1 MSRAGDSDNLKK
13 ASTMSDSA
21 ISNTRGS
28 SDPGRAIAGDRLT
41 ALQVLLVSLL
51 VALAAIGCSGGEGN
65 RQTPVATSTQ
75 PDATPVVEA
84 QDPTAVLPQRDPQSG
99 HGQVPE
105 VTSTQPG
112 APPAGE
118 DQTPT
123 AALPQSD
130 APVSGD
136 DQVPEVNFPQHEAPP
151 MDYWS
156 ESFIARLTLE
166 EGCLR
171 AASRLLIWPN
181 TFRFDTRDGVVRV
194 VDATG
199 RIAAHVGDDVRFS
212 RTPIS
217 YEDARDRGWIHGL
230 SEDCP
235 GPYWMVGGEVAA
247 VSHVGPAI
255 PSIPEG
261 PKVLF
266 PQHDAPLKTDRGHSM
281 VVKLV
286 LDGGCLRADFPTLD
300 VDPVSGLRQRK
311 SLLLVWPGTFTL
323 STEDGV
329 VRVVDAIGRI
339 AAHAGDHVR
348 IALVAVSFQQARD
361 QGLIHGLSEDCPG
374 PYLLAGEEVT
384 AISLDGPGTLLLS
397 DPELHF
403 PLQGTGVGVFEHLG
417 AAAIGELVLEG
428 HCLRLKS
435 TDRPSRLL
443 FWPPGFTPH
452 VYRGVIHVRNGAGRI
467 IAQVGDRIGMG
478 GAAAYYG
485 NYYTDKTIGPK
496 CPGPTWAPNHIK
508 VLQNVD
514 IYFPQQDG
522 TLATDQGMERF
533 VGKLV
538 LERRCLKIA
547 DAIRV
552 SDRVIMGGGRYL
564 PIWPDNFAL
573 SLDDGVAGIIDAT
586 GRVAA
591 RVGDEVQFGA
601 VSVSYQEGQ
610 DHGGMRGISPACS
623 GGYWVVGEDFAAV
636 PDSES
641 P

>member
-1 MSRAGDSDNLKK
+1 M
-13 ASTMSDSA
+13 
-21 ISNTRGS
+21 
-28 SDPGRAIAGDRLT
+28 
-41 ALQVLLVSLL
+41 
-51 VALAAIGCSGGEGN
+51 
-65 RQTPVATSTQ
+65 
-75 PDATPVVEA
+75 
-84 QDPTAVLPQRDPQSG
+84 
-99 HGQVPE
+99 
-105 VTSTQPG
+105 
-112 APPAGE
+112 
-118 DQTPT
+118 
-123 AALPQSD
+123 
-130 APVSGD
+130 
-136 DQVPEVNFPQHEAPP
+136 
-151 MDYWS
+151 
-156 ESFIARLTLE
+156 
-166 EGCLR
+166 
-171 AASRLLIWPN
+171 
-181 TFRFDTRDGVVRV
+181 
-194 VDATG
+194 
-199 RIAAHVGDDVRFS
+199 
-212 RTPIS
+212 
-217 YEDARDRGWIHGL
+217 

-496 CPGPTWAPNHIK
+496 CGGPTWAPNHIK

-522 TLATDQGMERF
+522 TLATDQGMDRF

-538 LERRCLKIA
+538 LYRKCLTI
-547 DAIRV
+547 DSVIR
-552 SDRVIMGGGRYL
+552 DRDRALFPVPPLI
-564 PIWPDNFAL
+564 IWPDTFSL
-573 SLDDGVAGIIDAT
+573 STTGDVVGIVDAT
-586 GRVAA
+586 GRVVA
-591 RVGDEVQFGA
+591 RAGDEVQFSA
-601 VSVSYQEGQ
+601 VSVSYQEGL
-610 DHGGMRGISPACS
+610 DHSGLREITPACS
-623 GGYWVVGEDFAAV
+623 GPYWVVGDDFAAV
-636 PDSES
+636 ADSGS

>member
-1 MSRAGDSDNLKK
+1 MTQNSALARAGDSDNLKK

-21 ISNTRGS
+21 ISDTRGS

-65 RQTPVATSTQ
+65 VVA
-75 PDATPVVEA
+75 
-84 QDPTAVLPQRDPQSG
+84 
-99 HGQVPE
+99 
-105 VTSTQPG
+105 
-112 APPAGE
+112 
-118 DQTPT
+118 
-123 AALPQSD
+123 
-130 APVSGD
+130 
-136 DQVPEVNFPQHEAPP
+136 FPQHEAPP
-151 MDYWS
+151 TEYWS

-247 VSHVGPAI
+247 VSHVGPAK
-255 PSIPEG
+255 PPIPEG
-261 PKVLF
+261 PEVLF
-266 PQHDAPLKTDRGHSM
+266 PQHDALPRTDRGGQHL

-286 LDGGCLRADFPTLD
+286 LDGGCLRADYPTLA
-300 VDPVSGLRQRK
+300 VDPSLRHRISK
-311 SLLLVWPGTFTL
+311 SVLLVWPETFTL

-329 VRVVDAIGRI
+329 VRIVDANGRI
-339 AAHAGDHVR
+339 AARVGDHVR
-348 IALVAVSFQQARD
+348 ITSVAVSFQQARD

-478 GAAAYYG
+478 GAAAAYYG

-496 CPGPTWAPNHIK
+496 CGGPTWAPNHIK

-522 TLATDQGMERF
+522 TLATDQGMDRF

-538 LERRCLKIA
+538 LYRKCLTI
-547 DAIRV
+547 DSVIR
-552 SDRVIMGGGRYL
+552 DRDRALFPVPPLI
-564 PIWPDNFAL
+564 IWPDTFSL
-573 SLDDGVAGIIDAT
+573 STTGDVVGIVDAT
-586 GRVAA
+586 GRVVA
-591 RVGDEVQFGA
+591 RAGDEVQFSA
-601 VSVSYQEGQ
+601 VSVSYQEGL
-610 DHGGMRGISPACS
+610 DHSGLREITPACS
-623 GGYWVVGEDFAAV
+623 GPYWVVGDDFAAV
-636 PDSES
+636 ADSGS

>member
-1 MSRAGDSDNLKK
+1 MTQNSALARAGDSDNLKK

-21 ISNTRGS
+21 ISDTRGS

-65 RQTPVATSTQ
+65 VVA
-75 PDATPVVEA
+75 
-84 QDPTAVLPQRDPQSG
+84 
-99 HGQVPE
+99 
-105 VTSTQPG
+105 
-112 APPAGE
+112 
-118 DQTPT
+118 
-123 AALPQSD
+123 
-130 APVSGD
+130 
-136 DQVPEVNFPQHEAPP
+136 FPQHEAPP
-151 MDYWS
+151 TEYWS

-247 VSHVGPAI
+247 VSHVGPAK
-255 PSIPEG
+255 PPIPEG
-261 PKVLF
+261 PEVLF
-266 PQHDAPLKTDRGHSM
+266 PQHDALPRTDRGGQHL

-286 LDGGCLRADFPTLD
+286 LDGGCLRADYPTLA
-300 VDPVSGLRQRK
+300 VDPSLRHRISK
-311 SLLLVWPGTFTL
+311 SVLLVWPETFTL

-329 VRVVDAIGRI
+329 VRIVDANGRI
-339 AAHAGDHVR
+339 AARVGDHVR
-348 IALVAVSFQQARD
+348 ITSVAVSFQQARD

-374 PYLLAGEEVT
+374 PYWLAGDEVA
-384 AISLDGPGTLLLS
+384 AISLDGPSILLLS

-403 PLQGTGVGVFEHLG
+403 PLQGTILGEHESLT
-417 AAAIGELVLEG
+417 AEAIGELVLDG
-428 HCLRLKS
+428 RCLRLKS
-435 TDRPSRLL
+435 ADRPSRLI
-443 FWPPGFTPH
+443 FWPSGFTPH
-452 VYRGVIHVRNGAGRI
+452 VYRGVVHVRNGAGRI
-467 IAQVGDRIGMG
+467 IAQVGDRIAMA

-496 CPGPTWAPNHIK
+496 CGGPTWAPNHIK

-641 P
+641 L